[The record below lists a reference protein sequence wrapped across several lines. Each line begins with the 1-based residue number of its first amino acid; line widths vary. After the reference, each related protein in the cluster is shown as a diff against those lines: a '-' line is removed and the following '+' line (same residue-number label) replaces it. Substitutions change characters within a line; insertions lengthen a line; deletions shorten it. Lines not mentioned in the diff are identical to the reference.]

1 MNEQNSLGQGINALI
16 PPKNNQEP
24 SEVALEE
31 KISEKLN
38 NAFSNFPQ
46 DLTSPLNSIKKDFQE
61 DFQQVHTKEDLIS
74 NDISGLQKTIPEI
87 TKNNNPFGSAQE
99 NFVSSFDQNE
109 PVIQKEP
116 AIQNEPAVQD
126 EPIPSSNL
134 LEDKVFYIEVDK
146 IKPNPEQPRKTFSE
160 ETTKE
165 LADSIREHGILEPLV
180 VIREEKETEYGTNVE
195 YQLISGERRLLA
207 SKMLGLPTVP
217 VIIRKPISEQKKLE
231 LALIENIQREDL
243 DSISKAR
250 AFARLIKEFGL
261 TQQALAARIGKS
273 REVIANTLRLLQLS
287 YEAQHALEQGKIN
300 EGHARAILLFSN
312 PEKRR
317 LFLHEILSKNLSGR
331 ESLELAQHYLQNNF
345 SNNKKE
351 TLSRRRNVSLDPED
365 LEVKEKL
372 EDFLQTPVLIKKKGG
387 QGAIEIKFFSQED
400 LSKILN
406 RIFPL

>member
-1 MNEQNSLGQGINALI
+1 MDEQNSLGQGINALI

-46 DLTSPLNSIKKDFQE
+46 DLTPPLNFIKKDFQE
-61 DFQQVHTKEDLIS
+61 DFQKAHTKEDLIS
-74 NDISGLQKTIPEI
+74 SDISGVQETIPEI
-87 TKNNNPFGSAQE
+87 TKSNNPFGSAQE
-99 NFVSSFDQNE
+99 NPVSDFDQNE
-109 PVIQKEP
+109 SVI
-116 AIQNEPAVQD
+116 QD

-134 LEDKVFYIEVDK
+134 LEDRVFYIEVDK

-180 VIREEKETEYGTNVE
+180 VTREEKDTEYGASVE

-287 YEAQHALEQGKIN
+287 YESQHALEQGKIN

-331 ESLELAQHYLQNNF
+331 ESLELAQHYLQNNL

>member
-1 MNEQNSLGQGINALI
+1 MDEQNSLGQGINALI
-16 PPKNNQEP
+16 PPKNNQSQYPLTDNVDIAEP
-24 SEVALEE
+24 SEGALEE

-38 NAFSNFPQ
+38 NTFSDFERSEKQGSKQNEGSYFPQ
-46 DLTSPLNSIKKDFQE
+46 KLTPPLNSIKQDFQE
-61 DFQQVHTKEDLIS
+61 DFQQAHVKEEVIS
-74 NDISGLQKTIPEI
+74 NNISGMQETIPEI
-87 TKNNNPFGSAQE
+87 
-99 NFVSSFDQNE
+99 
-109 PVIQKEP
+109 I
-116 AIQNEPAVQD
+116 QD
-126 EPIPSSNL
+126 EPVVEDKSVSTSYL

-146 IKPNPEQPRKTFSE
+146 IKSNPTQPRKVFSD
-160 ETTKE
+160 ETIKE

-180 VIREEKETEYGTNVE
+180 VIREEKETEYGADVE

-217 VIIRKPISEQKKLE
+217 VIIRKPMDERKKLE

-243 DSISKAR
+243 TPISKAK
-250 AFARLIKEFGL
+250 AFARLIKEFGI
-261 TQQALAARIGKS
+261 TQQSLAERIGKS

-287 YEAQHALEQGKIN
+287 YEAQNALEQGKIN
-300 EGHARAILLFSN
+300 EGHARAILLFGN
-312 PEKRR
+312 PEKRK
-317 LFLHEILSKNLSGR
+317 LFLQEILSKSLSGR
-331 ESLELAQHYLQNNF
+331 ESLELAQHYLQNNL

-372 EDFLQTPVLIKKKGG
+372 EDLLQTPVLIKKKGG

>member
-1 MNEQNSLGQGINALI
+1 MDEQNSLGQGINALI
-16 PPKNNQEP
+16 PPKNNQSQYPLTDSVNIVEP
-24 SEVALEE
+24 SEGALEE
-31 KISEKLN
+31 KISEK
-38 NAFSNFPQ
+38 
-46 DLTSPLNSIKKDFQE
+46 IKQDFQE
-61 DFQQVHTKEDLIS
+61 DFQQAHTKEDSIS
-74 NDISGLQKTIPEI
+74 NNISGMQETIPEI
-87 TKNNNPFGSAQE
+87 IQDKPALEDNSA
-99 NFVSSFDQNE
+99 SS
-109 PVIQKEP
+109 
-116 AIQNEPAVQD
+116 
-126 EPIPSSNL
+126 SYL

-146 IKPNPEQPRKTFSE
+146 IKPNPEQPRKVFSE
-160 ETTKE
+160 EAIKE
-165 LADSIREHGILEPLV
+165 LASSIREHGILEPLV
-180 VIREEKETEYGTNVE
+180 VTREERETEYGTNVE

-207 SKMLGLPTVP
+207 SKTLGLPTVP
-217 VIIRKPISEQKKLE
+217 VIIRKPMDERKKLE

-243 DSISKAR
+243 SPVSKAK
-250 AFARLIKEFGL
+250 AFARLIKEFGI
-261 TQQALAARIGKS
+261 TQQALAERIGKS

-287 YEAQHALEQGKIN
+287 YEAQNALEQGKIN

-317 LFLHEILSKNLSGR
+317 LFLQEILSKSLSGR
-331 ESLELAQHYLQNNF
+331 ESLELAQHYLQNDL

-351 TLSRRRNVSLDPED
+351 ALSRRRNVSLDPED

>member
-1 MNEQNSLGQGINALI
+1 MDEQNSLGQGINALI
-16 PPKNNQEP
+16 PPKNNQSQYLPTDRADIVEP
-24 SEVALEE
+24 NEGALEE

-38 NAFSNFPQ
+38 DAFSNFPQ
-46 DLTSPLNSIKKDFQE
+46 ALTTPLNSIKRDFQE
-61 DFQQVHTKEDLIS
+61 DFQKAHVKEDTVS
-74 NDISGLQKTIPEI
+74 DNISGKQGTIPD
-87 TKNNNPFGSAQE
+87 
-99 NFVSSFDQNE
+99 VL
-109 PVIQKEP
+109 
-116 AIQNEPAVQD
+116 QD
-126 EPIPSSNL
+126 KPILEDKPSLESYL

-146 IKPNPEQPRKTFSE
+146 IKPNPLQPRKSFSE
-160 ETTKE
+160 ETIKE

-180 VIREEKETEYGTNVE
+180 VTREEKETEHGADVE

-217 VIIRKPISEQKKLE
+217 VIIRKQMEERKKLE
-231 LALIENIQREDL
+231 MALIENIQREDL
-243 DSISKAR
+243 TPISKAK

-261 TQQALAARIGKS
+261 TQQALAERIGKS

-287 YEAQHALEQGKIN
+287 YEAQNALEQGKIN

-317 LFLHEILSKNLSGR
+317 LFLQEILSKSLSGR
-331 ESLELAQHYLQNNF
+331 ESLELAQHYLQNNL
-345 SNNKKE
+345 SDNKKE
-351 TLSRRRNVSLDPED
+351 TLSRRRNVSLEPED

-406 RIFPL
+406 RIFSL

>member
-1 MNEQNSLGQGINALI
+1 MDEQNSLGQGINALI

-46 DLTSPLNSIKKDFQE
+46 DLTPPLNSMREDFQE
-61 DFQQVHTKEDLIS
+61 DFQQAHTKEDLIS
-74 NDISGLQKTIPEI
+74 NDISGVQETIPEI
-87 TKNNNPFGSAQE
+87 TKDNNSLGSTKE
-99 NFVSSFDQNE
+99 NSVSDFDQNE
-109 PVIQKEP
+109 PVIQNESVVR
-116 AIQNEPAVQD
+116 NEPVIQD
-126 EPIPSSNL
+126 ESIASSNL

-146 IKPNPEQPRKTFSE
+146 IKSNPEQPRKTFSE

-180 VIREEKETEYGTNVE
+180 VTREEKETEYGANVE

-250 AFARLIKEFGL
+250 AFVRLIKEFGL

-287 YEAQHALEQGKIN
+287 YEAQHALEQGRIN

-317 LFLHEILSKNLSGR
+317 LFLHEILAKNLSGR
-331 ESLELAQHYLQNNF
+331 ESLELAQHYLQNNL

-351 TLSRRRNVSLDPED
+351 ALSRRRNVSLDPED

>member
-1 MNEQNSLGQGINALI
+1 MDEQNSLGQGINALI
-16 PPKNNQEP
+16 PPRNNQEP
-24 SEVALEE
+24 SEGALEE

-38 NAFSNFPQ
+38 DTFSNFPQ
-46 DLTSPLNSIKKDFQE
+46 DLTPPLNSIKKDFQE
-61 DFQQVHTKEDLIS
+61 DFQQAHTKEDTIS
-74 NDISGLQKTIPEI
+74 GNVSGLQETIPEI
-87 TKNNNPFGSAQE
+87 TKSNNPLGSTQE
-99 NFVSSFDQNE
+99 NFVSDFD
-109 PVIQKEP
+109 QKEP
-116 AIQNEPAVQD
+116 IIQD
-126 EPIPSSNL
+126 KPIPSSNL

-146 IKPNPEQPRKTFSE
+146 IKPNPEQPRKTFAE
-160 ETTKE
+160 EATKE

-180 VIREEKETEYGTNVE
+180 VTREEKDTGYGTNVE

-217 VIIRKPISEQKKLE
+217 VIIRRPISEQKKLE
-231 LALIENIQREDL
+231 LALVENIQREDL
-243 DSISKAR
+243 ASISKAR

-273 REVIANTLRLLQLS
+273 REVVANTLRLLQLS

-317 LFLHEILSKNLSGR
+317 LFLQEILSKNLSGR
-331 ESLELAQHYLQNNF
+331 ESLELAQHYLQNNL
-345 SNNKKE
+345 NNKKE

>member
-1 MNEQNSLGQGINALI
+1 MDEQNSLGQGINALI
-16 PPKNNQEP
+16 PPKNNQSQYLPTDRADIAEP
-24 SEVALEE
+24 SEGALEE

-38 NAFSNFPQ
+38 DAFSNFPQ
-46 DLTSPLNSIKKDFQE
+46 GSTTPLNSIKRDFQE
-61 DFQQVHTKEDLIS
+61 DFQKAHIREDVMPD
-74 NDISGLQKTIPEI
+74 NISGKQGTIPE
-87 TKNNNPFGSAQE
+87 
-99 NFVSSFDQNE
+99 VL
-109 PVIQKEP
+109 
-116 AIQNEPAVQD
+116 QD
-126 EPIPSSNL
+126 KPILEDKPSLESYL

-146 IKPNPEQPRKTFSE
+146 IKPNPLQPRKSFSE
-160 ETTKE
+160 ETIKE

-180 VIREEKETEYGTNVE
+180 VTREEKETEHGADVE

-217 VIIRKPISEQKKLE
+217 VIIRKQMEERKKLE
-231 LALIENIQREDL
+231 MALIENIQREDL
-243 DSISKAR
+243 TPISKAK

-261 TQQALAARIGKS
+261 TQQALAERIGKS

-287 YEAQHALEQGKIN
+287 YEAQNALEQGKIN

-317 LFLHEILSKNLSGR
+317 LFLQEILSKSLSGR
-331 ESLELAQHYLQNNF
+331 ESLELAQHYLQNNL
-345 SNNKKE
+345 SDNKKE

-365 LEVKEKL
+365 LEMKERL

>member
-1 MNEQNSLGQGINALI
+1 MDEQNSLGQGINALI
-16 PPKNNQEP
+16 PPKNNQLQYSPTDSTNTTEP
-24 SEVALEE
+24 SEGALEE

-38 NAFSNFPQ
+38 NTFSNFPQ
-46 DLTSPLNSIKKDFQE
+46 ALTSPPDSIKKDFQE
-61 DFQQVHTKEDLIS
+61 DFQKAHTREDVMPD
-74 NDISGLQKTIPEI
+74 NISGLQETIPEI
-87 TKNNNPFGSAQE
+87 
-99 NFVSSFDQNE
+99 
-109 PVIQKEP
+109 
-116 AIQNEPAVQD
+116 VQD
-126 EPIPSSNL
+126 KSTSHSYL

-146 IKPNPEQPRKTFSE
+146 IKPNPEQPRKVFSN
-160 ETTKE
+160 ETIKE

-180 VIREEKETEYGTNVE
+180 VTREEKETEHGADVE

-217 VIIRKPISEQKKLE
+217 VIIRKQMEERKKLE
-231 LALIENIQREDL
+231 LSLIENIQREDL
-243 DSISKAR
+243 TPISKAK

-261 TQQALAARIGKS
+261 TQQALAERIGKS

-287 YEAQHALEQGKIN
+287 YEAQNALEHGKIN

-317 LFLHEILSKNLSGR
+317 SFLQEILSKSLSGR
-331 ESLELAQHYLQNNF
+331 ESLELAQHYLQNNL

-351 TLSRRRNVSLDPED
+351 TLSRRRNVSLEPED
-365 LEVKEKL
+365 LEVKERL

>member
-1 MNEQNSLGQGINALI
+1 L
-16 PPKNNQEP
+16 QE
-24 SEVALEE
+24 
-31 KISEKLN
+31 
-38 NAFSNFPQ
+38 
-46 DLTSPLNSIKKDFQE
+46 
-61 DFQQVHTKEDLIS
+61 
-74 NDISGLQKTIPEI
+74 TIPEI
-87 TKNNNPFGSAQE
+87 TKSNNPFGSTQE
-99 NFVSSFDQNE
+99 NFVSDFN
-109 PVIQKEP
+109 QKEP
-116 AIQNEPAVQD
+116 VVQD
-126 EPIPSSNL
+126 KPIPSSNL

-146 IKPNPEQPRKTFSE
+146 VKPNPEQPRKTFSE
-160 ETTKE
+160 ETIKE

-180 VIREEKETEYGTNVE
+180 VTREEKDTGYGTNVE
-195 YQLISGERRLLA
+195 YELISGERRLLA

-217 VIIRKPISEQKKLE
+217 VIIRKPIPEHKKLE

-243 DSISKAR
+243 ASISKAR

-300 EGHARAILLFSN
+300 EGHARAILLFNN

-317 LFLHEILSKNLSGR
+317 LFLQEILSKNLSGR
-331 ESLELAQHYLQNNF
+331 ESLELAQHYLQDNLK
-345 SNNKKE
+345 NNKKE
-351 TLSRRRNVSLDPED
+351 TLSRRQNVSLDPED

-372 EDFLQTPVLIKKKGG
+372 EDFLQTPVIIKKKGG

>member
-1 MNEQNSLGQGINALI
+1 MDEQNSLGQGINALI
-16 PPKNNQEP
+16 PPKNNQSQYPLTDNVDIVEP
-24 SEVALEE
+24 SEGALEE

-38 NAFSNFPQ
+38 NTFSNFPQ
-46 DLTSPLNSIKKDFQE
+46 DLTPPLNSIKKDFQE
-61 DFQQVHTKEDLIS
+61 DFQQAHVKEDTIS
-74 NDISGLQKTIPEI
+74 DNISGLQETIPEI
-87 TKNNNPFGSAQE
+87 
-99 NFVSSFDQNE
+99 
-109 PVIQKEP
+109 
-116 AIQNEPAVQD
+116 VQD
-126 EPIPSSNL
+126 KPVPEDKFASSSYL
-134 LEDKVFYIEVDK
+134 LENKVFYIEVDK
-146 IKPNPEQPRKTFSE
+146 IKPNPEQPRKVFSD
-160 ETTKE
+160 ETIKE
-165 LADSIREHGILEPLV
+165 LANSIREHGILEPLIV
-180 VIREEKETEYGTNVE
+180 TREEKETEYGADVE

-217 VIIRKPISEQKKLE
+217 VIIRKPMEERKKLE
-231 LALIENIQREDL
+231 MALIENIQREDL
-243 DSISKAR
+243 TPISKAK
-250 AFARLIKEFGL
+250 AFARLIKEFGI
-261 TQQALAARIGKS
+261 TQQALAERIGKS

-287 YEAQHALEQGKIN
+287 YEAQNALEQGKIN

-317 LFLHEILSKNLSGR
+317 LFLQEILSKSLSGR
-331 ESLELAQHYLQNNF
+331 ESLELAQHYLQNNLN
-345 SNNKKE
+345 NNKRE

>member
-38 NAFSNFPQ
+38 NTFSNFPQ
-46 DLTSPLNSIKKDFQE
+46 DLTPPLNSMREDFQE
-61 DFQQVHTKEDLIS
+61 DFQQAHTKEDLIS
-74 NDISGLQKTIPEI
+74 NDISGVQETIPEI
-87 TKNNNPFGSAQE
+87 TKDNNSLGSTKE
-99 NFVSSFDQNE
+99 NSVSDFDQNE
-109 PVIQKEP
+109 PVIQNESVVR
-116 AIQNEPAVQD
+116 NEPVIQD
-126 EPIPSSNL
+126 ESIASSNL

-250 AFARLIKEFGL
+250 AFVRLIKEFGL
-261 TQQALAARIGKS
+261 TQQALATRIGKS

-331 ESLELAQHYLQNNF
+331 ESLELAQHYLQNNL

-351 TLSRRRNVSLDPED
+351 ALSRRRNVSLDPED

>member
-1 MNEQNSLGQGINALI
+1 MDEQNSLGQGINALI

-46 DLTSPLNSIKKDFQE
+46 DLTPPLNFIKKDFQE
-61 DFQQVHTKEDLIS
+61 DFQQAHTKEDLIS
-74 NDISGLQKTIPEI
+74 NDISGVQKTIPEI
-87 TKNNNPFGSAQE
+87 TKSNNPFGSAQE
-99 NFVSSFDQNE
+99 NPVSDFDQNE
-109 PVIQKEP
+109 SI
-116 AIQNEPAVQD
+116 VQD

-146 IKPNPEQPRKTFSE
+146 IKPNPEQPRKVFSE

-180 VIREEKETEYGTNVE
+180 VTREEKETEYGANVE

-243 DSISKAR
+243 DSMSKAK
-250 AFARLIKEFGL
+250 AFARLIKEFGI
-261 TQQALAARIGKS
+261 TQQALAVRIGKS

>member
-1 MNEQNSLGQGINALI
+1 MDEQNSLGQGINALI

-38 NAFSNFPQ
+38 NTFSNFPQ
-46 DLTSPLNSIKKDFQE
+46 DLTPPLNSIKKDFQE
-61 DFQQVHTKEDLIS
+61 DFQQAHTKEDLIS
-74 NDISGLQKTIPEI
+74 NDISGVQETIPEI

-99 NFVSSFDQNE
+99 NSVSNFDQNE
-109 PVIQKEP
+109 PVIQ
-116 AIQNEPAVQD
+116 D
-126 EPIPSSNL
+126 ESIPSSNL
-134 LEDKVFYIEVDK
+134 LEDRVFYIEVDK

-180 VIREEKETEYGTNVE
+180 VTREEKETEYGTNVE

-243 DSISKAR
+243 DSMSKAR

-331 ESLELAQHYLQNNF
+331 ESLELAQHYLQNNL

>member
-1 MNEQNSLGQGINALI
+1 MDEQNSLGQGINALI
-16 PPKNNQEP
+16 PPKNNQLQYPLTDNINIVEP
-24 SEVALEE
+24 SEGALEE
-31 KISEKLN
+31 RISTKIKE
-38 NAFSNFPQ
+38 
-46 DLTSPLNSIKKDFQE
+46 DFQE
-61 DFQQVHTKEDLIS
+61 DFQQAHVKEEVIS
-74 NDISGLQKTIPEI
+74 NNMSGMQETIPEI
-87 TKNNNPFGSAQE
+87 IQDKPALEDNPA
-99 NFVSSFDQNE
+99 SS
-109 PVIQKEP
+109 
-116 AIQNEPAVQD
+116 
-126 EPIPSSNL
+126 SYL

-146 IKPNPEQPRKTFSE
+146 IKSNPEQPRKVFSE
-160 ETTKE
+160 EAIKE
-165 LADSIREHGILEPLV
+165 LASSIREHGILEPLV
-180 VIREEKETEYGTNVE
+180 VTREEKETEYGTDVE

-217 VIIRKPISEQKKLE
+217 VIIRKPMDERKKLE

-243 DSISKAR
+243 TPISKAK
-250 AFARLIKEFGL
+250 AFARLIKEFGI
-261 TQQALAARIGKS
+261 TQQALAERIGKS

-287 YEAQHALEQGKIN
+287 YEAQNALEQGKIN

-317 LFLHEILSKNLSGR
+317 LFLQEILSKSLSGR
-331 ESLELAQHYLQNNF
+331 ESLELAQHYLQNDI

>member
-1 MNEQNSLGQGINALI
+1 M
-16 PPKNNQEP
+16 
-24 SEVALEE
+24 
-31 KISEKLN
+31 
-38 NAFSNFPQ
+38 
-46 DLTSPLNSIKKDFQE
+46 
-61 DFQQVHTKEDLIS
+61 
-74 NDISGLQKTIPEI
+74 
-87 TKNNNPFGSAQE
+87 
-99 NFVSSFDQNE
+99 
-109 PVIQKEP
+109 
-116 AIQNEPAVQD
+116 
-126 EPIPSSNL
+126 
-134 LEDKVFYIEVDK
+134 
-146 IKPNPEQPRKTFSE
+146 
-160 ETTKE
+160 
-165 LADSIREHGILEPLV
+165 
-180 VIREEKETEYGTNVE
+180 
-195 YQLISGERRLLA
+195 
-207 SKMLGLPTVP
+207 
-217 VIIRKPISEQKKLE
+217 
-231 LALIENIQREDL
+231 
-243 DSISKAR
+243 
-250 AFARLIKEFGL
+250 
-261 TQQALAARIGKS
+261 
-273 REVIANTLRLLQLS
+273 LQLS

>member
-1 MNEQNSLGQGINALI
+1 MDEQNFLGQGISALI
-16 PPKNNQEP
+16 PSKNNQSQYPLTDNVDIVEP
-24 SEVALEE
+24 TDGALEE

-38 NAFSNFPQ
+38 NTFSNFPKG
-46 DLTSPLNSIKKDFQE
+46 LNSPLNSIKKDFQE
-61 DFQQVHTKEDLIS
+61 DFQQAHTREDAMSENRLDLQETIS
-74 NDISGLQKTIPEI
+74 ETS
-87 TKNNNPFGSAQE
+87 QE
-99 NFVSSFDQNE
+99 KQSSY
-109 PVIQKEP
+109 
-116 AIQNEPAVQD
+116 
-126 EPIPSSNL
+126 L

-146 IKPNPEQPRKTFSE
+146 IKPNPEQPRKIFSDA
-160 ETTKE
+160 TIKE
-165 LADSIREHGILEPLV
+165 LADSIREHGILQPLV
-180 VIREEKETEYGTNVE
+180 VTREEKETEHGADVE

-217 VIIRKPISEQKKLE
+217 VIIRKQMEERKKLE

-243 DSISKAR
+243 SPMSKSK

-261 TQQALAARIGKS
+261 TQQALAERIGKS

-287 YEAQHALEQGKIN
+287 YEAQNALEQGKIN

-317 LFLHEILSKNLSGR
+317 LFLQEILSKSLSGR
-331 ESLELAQHYLQNNF
+331 ESLELAQHYLQNNL
-345 SNNKKE
+345 SNSKKE
-351 TLSRRRNVSLDPED
+351 TLSRRRNISLDPED
-365 LEVKEKL
+365 LEAKERL

-400 LSKILN
+400 LGKILN

>member
-1 MNEQNSLGQGINALI
+1 MDEQNSLGQGINALI
-16 PPKNNQEP
+16 PPKNNQSQYPLTDNVNIVEP
-24 SEVALEE
+24 SEGALEE

-38 NAFSNFPQ
+38 NAFSSFSQAPTYPP
-46 DLTSPLNSIKKDFQE
+46 DSIKKDFQE
-61 DFQQVHTKEDLIS
+61 DFQQAQTKEDSIS
-74 NDISGLQKTIPEI
+74 NNILGMQETIPEI
-87 TKNNNPFGSAQE
+87 IQDKPALEDNSA
-99 NFVSSFDQNE
+99 SS
-109 PVIQKEP
+109 
-116 AIQNEPAVQD
+116 
-126 EPIPSSNL
+126 SYL

-146 IKPNPEQPRKTFSE
+146 IKPNPEQPRKVFSE
-160 ETTKE
+160 EAIKE
-165 LADSIREHGILEPLV
+165 LASSIREHGILEPLIV
-180 VIREEKETEYGTNVE
+180 TREERETEYGTNVE

-207 SKMLGLPTVP
+207 SKTLGLPTVP
-217 VIIRKPISEQKKLE
+217 VIIRKPMDERKKLE

-243 DSISKAR
+243 TSVSKAK
-250 AFARLIKEFGL
+250 AFARLIKEFGI
-261 TQQALAARIGKS
+261 TQQALAERIGKS

-287 YEAQHALEQGKIN
+287 YEAQNALEHGKIN

-317 LFLHEILSKNLSGR
+317 LFLQEILSKNLSGR
-331 ESLELAQHYLQNNF
+331 ESLELAQHYLQNDL

-351 TLSRRRNVSLDPED
+351 ALSRRRNVSLDPED

>member
-1 MNEQNSLGQGINALI
+1 MDEQNSLGQGINALI

-46 DLTSPLNSIKKDFQE
+46 DLTPPLNSIKKDFQE
-61 DFQQVHTKEDLIS
+61 DFQQAHTKEDLIS
-74 NDISGLQKTIPEI
+74 NDISGVQETIPEI

-99 NFVSSFDQNE
+99 NSVSDFNQNE
-109 PVIQKEP
+109 SI
-116 AIQNEPAVQD
+116 VQD
-126 EPIPSSNL
+126 EPIPPSNL
-134 LEDKVFYIEVDK
+134 LEDRVFYIEVDK

-180 VIREEKETEYGTNVE
+180 VTREEKETEYGTNVE
-195 YQLISGERRLLA
+195 YQLISGERRFLA

-250 AFARLIKEFGL
+250 AFVRLIKEFGL

-331 ESLELAQHYLQNNF
+331 ESLELAQHYLQNNL

-351 TLSRRRNVSLDPED
+351 ALSRRRNVSLDPED

>member
-1 MNEQNSLGQGINALI
+1 MDEQNSLGQGISALI
-16 PPKNNQEP
+16 PPKNPSAPRLQRAGNQQP
-24 SEVALEE
+24 SEDALEE

-38 NAFSNFPQ
+38 NTFSNFPQ
-46 DLTSPLNSIKKDFQE
+46 DLTPPQNSIKKDFQE
-61 DFQQVHTKEDLIS
+61 DFQQTHKKEDTALDNIS
-74 NDISGLQKTIPEI
+74 VLQETIPKSI
-87 TKNNNPFGSAQE
+87 QSK
-99 NFVSSFDQNE
+99 
-109 PVIQKEP
+109 PV
-116 AIQNEPAVQD
+116 
-126 EPIPSSNL
+126 PSSPL
-134 LEDKVFYIEVDK
+134 LEDKIFYIEVGK
-146 IKPNPEQPRKTFSE
+146 IKPNPQQPRKVFSN
-160 ETTKE
+160 ETIKE
-165 LADSIREHGILEPLV
+165 LADSIQEYGILEPLIV
-180 VIREEKETEYGTNVE
+180 TREEKETEYGTDVE

-207 SKMLGLPTVP
+207 SKMLELPTVP
-217 VIIRKPISEQKKLE
+217 VIIRKPMEERKKLE
-231 LALIENIQREDL
+231 MALIENIQREDL
-243 DSISKAR
+243 TPISKAK

-261 TQQALAARIGKS
+261 TQQALAERIGKS

-287 YEAQHALEQGKIN
+287 NEAQNVLEQGKIN

-317 LFLHEILSKNLSGR
+317 LFLQEILSKSLSGR

-365 LEVKEKL
+365 LEVKERL